1 MPHRHG
7 ERCVAARVQADPR
20 VGDRRRLRVVGRDGD
35 DLRALVAHLRQ
46 EMCVGRARQRHVRA
60 PGDDVARIVP
70 IARLRHVRLVAP
82 DLRACRRQ
90 IGVPVVEGK
99 TRAAHELHE
108 AKSCGIAEH
117 RLRGN
122 DGKAK
127 VAVRT
132 VLFYRVEK
140 RRGDELRHLVP
151 IRAHEAAHAA
161 RRLVALLLRGIVGD
175 AAPCLKCRL
184 MALLR
189 FTPKLR
195 EIAPEIRVLDAQRTV
210 EIPRERSAARTAARL
225 EVRHVGRGLRIVECL
240 VLPGHE
246 AVLHIDVPA
255 ARTRTVHA
263 VRRAHPLVERPAV
276 AVHVLPVAP
285 ALMNLLVA
293 ARRPLLRDK
302 ITELLENAAHFS
314 ISLLRK
320 SHFLKEYGAFHP
332 HFSNFSNPIYYS
344 KIFSDLS
351 CNKYHR

>member
-1 MPHRHG
+1 MR
-7 ERCVAARVQADPR
+7 
-20 VGDRRRLRVVGRDGD
+20 
-35 DLRALVAHLRQ
+35 
-46 EMCVGRARQRHVRA
+46 VGRARQRHVRA

-70 IARLRHVRLVAP
+70 IARLRHVRLVTP

-99 TRAAHELHE
+99 PCAAHELHE

-122 DGKAK
+122 DGKAE

-132 VLFYRVEK
+132 ILLHRVEK
-140 RRGDELRHLVP
+140 RRCDELRHLVP

-175 AAPCLKCRL
+175 AAPRLKRRFMILSRL
-184 MALLR
+184 A
-189 FTPKLR
+189 PKLS
-195 EIAPEIRVLDAQRTV
+195 EIAPKVRILDAQRAV

-225 EVRHVGRGLRIVECL
+225 KVRHIGRSLGIVKCL
-240 VLPGHE
+240 ILPSHE

-255 ARTRTVHA
+255 ARPRAVHA
-263 VRRAHPLVERPAV
+263 VRRTHPLVERPAV
-276 AVHVLPVAP
+276 AVHVLPVASTF
-285 ALMNLLVA
+285 MNLLVP

-314 ISLLRK
+314 NLL
-320 SHFLKEYGAFHP
+320 L
-332 HFSNFSNPIYYS
+332 NFSYS
-344 KIFSDLS
+344 S
-351 CNKYHR
+351 